1 MNVLVVRL
9 SAMGDAI
16 HALPLAASAAAAG
29 ARVGWVVERAFAG
42 VLEGNPSCE
51 RLIVADTKAWRS
63 RPFAPS
69 TWTAI
74 ARLRADLAAFRADVV
89 LDAQGNWKSAVAARA
104 AGDHVVGFA
113 ASARREPT
121 SALLCRVRVRPGPE
135 ARHVVEK
142 NLALLAAAGIPPAV
156 RAPDAAYLL
165 ARATPQADAF
175 VEGLP
180 KPYAV
185 YHPGAGR
192 ADKAWGEERFAALAS
207 ALRDRRGL
215 APVVSWGPGDEE
227 RSARFAELVP
237 GAARAPLLD
246 VPGLARLAAGARL
259 FAAGDTGP
267 LHLADALGT
276 RTLALFGPTDP
287 ERNGPYRFRDGIVRD
302 MRRVSDDTVF
312 EIASRV
318 IDG

>member
-51 RLIVADTKAWRS
+51 RIIVADTKAWRS
-63 RPFAPS
+63 RPLAPS
-69 TWTAI
+69 TWSAI
-74 ARLRADLAAFRADVV
+74 ARLRAELSGFRADVV
-89 LDAQGNWKSAVAARA
+89 LDPQSNWKSAVAARA
-104 AGDHVVGFA
+104 AGRNVVGFA
-113 ASARREPT
+113 APIRREPT
-121 SALLCRVRVRPGPE
+121 SALLSRVHVTPRPE
-135 ARHVVEK
+135 ARHAVEE
-142 NLALLAAAGIPPAV
+142 NLALLEAAGIPPAV

-165 ARATPQADAF
+165 ARPTPEADAF
-175 VEGLP
+175 VERLP

-185 YHPGAGR
+185 FHPGAGR
-192 ADKAWGEERFAALAS
+192 ADKAWGEERFAAIAS
-207 ALRDRRGL
+207 ALRERRGL
-215 APVVSWGPGDEE
+215 APVVSWGPGDED
-227 RSARFAELVP
+227 RAARFAALVP
-237 GAARAPLLD
+237 GAARLPRLD
-246 VPGLARLAAGARL
+246 VPGLARVAAGARL

-287 ERNGPYRFRDGIVRD
+287 ERNGPFRYRNGIVRD

-312 EIASRV
+312 EIASRLA
-318 IDG
+318 DG